1 MADNKKMG
9 GMGTLSSFS
18 GIRRQES
25 DSPPTS
31 QPESTPTSEKSVPE
45 TNAPEPPQTQD
56 KPKRRRRQTEKQVN
70 VNIKIARSQKDW
82 LSSTAQT
89 IRDNNLDPVAPA
101 DRVYPQHLIGVAID
115 YLKSA
120 DIDWDDVRNIQQLR
134 QLLDL

>member
-9 GMGTLSSFS
+9 GMGKLSSFS
-18 GIRRQES
+18 GIQRQGS
-25 DSPPTS
+25 DSAPKF
-31 QPESTPTSEKSVPE
+31 PEKNVPE
-45 TNAPEPPQTQD
+45 TNDSEPPKTQD
-56 KPKRRRRQTEKQVN
+56 KMKRRPRKQEKLVN
-70 VNIKIARSQKDW
+70 VNIKIPRSQKDW
-82 LSSTAQT
+82 LTSTAQT
-89 IRDNNLDPVAPA
+89 IRDNNLEPVAPA